1 MRIVA
6 SYYDQRSRGFKSMN
20 ITEDELTVT
29 LLNESDSLSCFVD
42 TEQEAD
48 DVLAQF
54 SEVIGMIEASSEIHD
69 WKGSPSKTKTS
80 NGNWAVNLQ
89 KSRPAGFSF
98 DGLKSLIVNSSQS

>member
-54 SEVIGMIEASSEIHD
+54 SEVIALIDAVSEIHD
-69 WKGSPSKTKTS
+69 WKGSPSKTKTRD
-80 NGNWAVNLQ
+80 GNWAVNLQ

-98 DGLKSLIVNSSQS
+98 GSLKSLIANSSQS